1 MSVSIIIKSLGGA
14 GGSTEFPVDVP
25 TAGTVEELKEQIADR
40 VSLPKDH
47 IRLVCAGHVW
57 ENSRTVGSYEVKDG
71 SVVHCLNNPPRNTPQ
86 AAAQTLAPAH
96 PVQTMLGQMPADPMR
111 QMMAQQLASNPEIIQ
126 QMMNSPF
133 VQQMMSSPETLRALV
148 RMNPQLNQLMEE
160 RPEIARIL
168 EDPEMVQQSMRMIAN
183 PSLMREHVRNS
194 DRAMGRLNVAPGGQD
209 ALRRAHEE
217 VVDPLLTA
225 LAGDGD
231 NLADGIS
238 SGGYTQTTDGA
249 PNADALPNPW
259 GAPAPAPTPGPAVG
273 SRPAPAAA
281 GVGAV
286 APTTTPVAT
295 PGTVPLAWPTPT
307 PGISPGFPGFQ
318 QPGAM
323 QGNPMANMMQQMTSN
338 PAMMQMMQ
346 QMMSNPAMMQ
356 NMLGGGG
363 LGAQNPTAGVPPATT
378 GFPPMGGG
386 LPMPAATGMPTPAAA
401 NPAFAQMQRVRYAS
415 QLSQLAN
422 MGFTDEA
429 RCLEALQQ
437 HGGRIDAA
445 IDTLL
450 SS

>member
-14 GGSTEFPVDVP
+14 SGSTEFPVDVP
-25 TAGTVEELKEQIADR
+25 TASTVEELKEQIADR

-71 SVVHCLNNPPRNTPQ
+71 SVVHCLNNPPRNAPQ
-86 AAAQTLAPAH
+86 ASQTLAPAH
-96 PVQTMLGQMPADPMR
+96 PMQTMLGQMPADPMR
-111 QMMAQQLASNPEIIQ
+111 QLASNPEIIQ
-126 QMMNSPF
+126 QMMNNPF

-148 RMNPQLNQLMEE
+148 RIHPQLNQLMEE
-160 RPEIARIL
+160 RPEIARML

-225 LAGDGD
+225 LQGDGD
-231 NLADGIS
+231 NATDGIS
-238 SGGYTQTTDGA
+238 AGGYTQTTDGA

-259 GAPAPAPTPGPAVG
+259 GAPAPAPTPGPGVATQH
-273 SRPAPAAA
+273 APAAA
-281 GVGAV
+281 GIGAV
-286 APTTTPVAT
+286 APTTTPAAA
-295 PGTVPLAWPTPT
+295 PGTVPAVPPAWPTPT
-307 PGISPGFPGFQ
+307 PGISPGFPGLQ
-318 QPGAM
+318 QQGAM

-356 NMLGGGG
+356 NMFGGGG
-363 LGAQNPTAGVPPATT
+363 FGAQNPTAGVPPATT
-378 GFPPMGGG
+378 GFPPMGGF
-386 LPMPAATGMPTPAAA
+386 PMPTGMPTPAAA
-401 NPAFAQMQRVRYAS
+401 NPAFAQMQRARYAS